1 MLPIRI
7 KIIISIEDICESDWS
22 IKKIEVE
29 ADAGAE
35 AEGAKCENHSAVHG
49 TKCESHTEDT
59 PEEQK
64 SVSSSWLAIIW

>member
-1 MLPIRI
+1 MRNRSQNEKSENL
-7 KIIISIEDICESDWS
+7 SDWS
-22 IKKIEVE
+22 IKEIEVE

-35 AEGAKCENHSAVHG
+35 AEGAKCENHSEVHG